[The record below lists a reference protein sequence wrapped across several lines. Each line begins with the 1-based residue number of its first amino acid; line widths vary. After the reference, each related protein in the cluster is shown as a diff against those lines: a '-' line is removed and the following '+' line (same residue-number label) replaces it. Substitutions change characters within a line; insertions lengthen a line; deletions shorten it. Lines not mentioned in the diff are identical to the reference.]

1 MNYET
6 AYSFE
11 EDLFAALGIGEE
23 WEEQEE
29 IDAYAAE
36 DARILK
42 EYGF

>member
-6 AYSFE
+6 SYSFE

-23 WEEQEE
+23 WEDQETA
-29 IDAYAAE
+29 DAYAEE

>member
-6 AYSFE
+6 SYSFE

-23 WEEQEE
+23 WEDQETA
-29 IDAYAAE
+29 DAYAEE
-36 DARILK
+36 DAKILK